1 MIEGCQYISNSQM
14 DFQSFL
20 FETLFVNFMDNEGI
34 YSVDEGTQE
43 TLKKTTVRES
53 SDSLASWPI
62 RKSIASHLP

>member
-1 MIEGCQYISNSQM
+1 
-14 DFQSFL
+14 
-20 FETLFVNFMDNEGI
+20 MDNEGI
-34 YSVDEGTQE
+34 YSMDEGTQE